1 MMRRP
6 PRATR
11 TYTHFPFTT
20 LFRSSGDFKT
30 LLLFVPLPQHRLDGR
45 AEIAVAVSGT
55 LGSPEADGR
64 IALTQGRYE
73 NLEMGTILDDLTLL
87 ADISKERVTLAE
99 LGAVDGAGGKVSGS
113 GELALDPRQDFPLD
127 RKSTRLNS
135 SH

>member
-1 MMRRP
+1 MCSDVGVFVFVFVKRKTAYDMRISDW
-6 PRATR
+6 
-11 TYTHFPFTT
+11 
-20 LFRSSGDFKT
+20 SSDVCSSD
-30 LLLFVPLPQHRLDGR
+30 LFVPLPQHRLDGR

-113 GELALDPRQDFPLD
+113 GELALDPQIGRA
-127 RKSTRLNS
+127 
-135 SH
+135 HV